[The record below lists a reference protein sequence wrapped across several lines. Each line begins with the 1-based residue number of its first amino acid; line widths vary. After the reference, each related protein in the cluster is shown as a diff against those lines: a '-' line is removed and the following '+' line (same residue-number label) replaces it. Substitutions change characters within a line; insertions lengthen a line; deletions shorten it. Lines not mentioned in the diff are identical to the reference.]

1 MLGVPETDT
10 KLSRLHSLIAAGM
23 DGGFDIMPQGDSTLK
38 VFRCAPAV
46 RKQREALRSI
56 DSRHSQPCV
65 RACVRTSLPAFSL
78 NGDRGVVG
86 ISIGLESA
94 PLRPGDTI
102 FLGKGENPM
111 RKLLVE
117 YTYGEGGNGT
127 TTTADDVADEEL
139 ARAIQNSLHPS
150 SSAGGDEDLALAMQA
165 SLQQARPAGGAVAAS
180 GPAAVSGS
188 GESRE
193 SGLDDELAKAIG
205 ASLQTSSQAG
215 GNEDLA
221 FALQ

>member
-1 MLGVPETDT
+1 M
-10 KLSRLHSLIAAGM
+10 
-23 DGGFDIMPQGDSTLK
+23 
-38 VFRCAPAV
+38 
-46 RKQREALRSI
+46 
-56 DSRHSQPCV
+56 
-65 RACVRTSLPAFSL
+65 RACVCTSLPAFSL

-86 ISIGLESA
+86 ISVGLESA

-127 TTTADDVADEEL
+127 TTTADDVADGEL

-165 SLQQARPAGGAVAAS
+165 SLQQARPAGGVAAS
-180 GPAAVSGS
+180 GPAAVSGT
-188 GESRE
+188 GE
-193 SGLDDELAKAIG
+193 SGLDDELPKAIG
-205 ASLQTSSQAG
+205 ASLQTSSQADG
-215 GNEDLA
+215 DEDLA